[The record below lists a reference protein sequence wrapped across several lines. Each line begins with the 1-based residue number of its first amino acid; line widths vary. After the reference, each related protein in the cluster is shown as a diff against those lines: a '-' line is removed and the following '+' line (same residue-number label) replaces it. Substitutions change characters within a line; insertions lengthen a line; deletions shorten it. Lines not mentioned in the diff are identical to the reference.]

1 MVSTRIGVKD
11 MQKYLEKK
19 KRKYVIAT
27 LDNPTLYLKK
37 IPAKKEYY
45 FVEDIEVGTKAMS
58 KKLAE
63 SILQYYYY
71 DTGLD
76 TELVIVPI
84 EITYEIIDDTE

>member
-1 MVSTRIGVKD
+1 MKS
-11 MQKYLEKK
+11 YLEKK
-19 KRKYVIAT
+19 VRKYVIAT

-45 FVEDIEVGTKAMS
+45 FVEDIEVATKTMS

-63 SILQYYYY
+63 SILQYYYL

-76 TELVIVPI
+76 TEMVVVPI
-84 EITYEIIDDTE
+84 DITYEIIDDTEQN